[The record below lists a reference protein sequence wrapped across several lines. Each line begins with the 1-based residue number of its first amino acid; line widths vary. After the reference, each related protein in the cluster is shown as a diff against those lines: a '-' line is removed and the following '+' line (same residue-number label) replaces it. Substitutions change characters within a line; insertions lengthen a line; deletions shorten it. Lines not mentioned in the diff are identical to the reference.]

1 MFNDDH
7 LTVAAMRKKSDH
19 IEYDVFAYGRVD
31 PFILDMVADEL
42 KKQGGTYEYSEMEQY
57 LASQELQLTTQPNSA
72 QCPEPFH
79 VRIGHDVSIRDP
91 KSRHNLLSASA
102 DGTTPAAARRK
113 LADKISG
120 QVLIEC
126 PMLPIKREYQVPVF
140 GAGTAT
146 YQGSEHPT
154 RKENQ

>member
-1 MFNDDH
+1 MVNSDH
-7 LTVAAMRKKSDH
+7 LAVTAIRKTSDR

-31 PFILDMVADEL
+31 PFTLDMVADEL
-42 KKQGGTYEYSEMEQY
+42 KKQGGTYEYSEIEQY
-57 LASQELQLTTQPNSA
+57 LESQKLRLTTYANPERY
-72 QCPEPFH
+72 PEPFH

-102 DGTTPAAARRK
+102 DGTTPAEARRN

-120 QVLIEC
+120 QVLVEC

-140 GAGTAT
+140 KEGTAT
-146 YQGSEHPT
+146 
-154 RKENQ
+154 